1 MELTVHAEAQASE
14 YKHTVSFFSFDFAKV
29 HMLFSSVL
37 FFVICSLKLALQ
49 IIMQFKELEA
59 MVEQVKA
66 EEVSSHERISAN
78 KLEKNASKGRGSA
91 SPFKAKQSGILMLIQ
106 QSRL

>member
-1 MELTVHAEAQASE
+1 MQRQKLVSKMHED
-14 YKHTVSFFSFDFAKV
+14 SFFSFNFAEV

-49 IIMQFKELEA
+49 TIMQFKELEA

-66 EEVSSHERISAN
+66 EKASSHERIRQIN
-78 KLEKNASKGRGSA
+78 WRKMPLKGEV
-91 SPFKAKQSGILMLIQ
+91 LL
-106 QSRL
+106 LL